1 MAVALNHLLTIRGY
15 IYSHAGEESAYC
27 FVGKYFVN
35 FQRTWLMAEDDEI
48 DDLDEEGEDDEEG
61 GSSDG
66 VGKKK
71 LFIIIG
77 LALLLVIGG
86 AAAAYFTG
94 LLQPLI
100 EMISGGGKQTEEE
113 VVAQDAIFYDLPE
126 LLVNLSTTGRKS
138 TFLKIRIALELEKA
152 EDLPKVEGVMPRI
165 VDNFQVYLRE
175 LRVDDLKGS
184 AGMYRLREELLK
196 RVGAAIAPAKI
207 NDVLFKEMLIQ

>member
-1 MAVALNHLLTIRGY
+1 MA
-15 IYSHAGEESAYC
+15 
-27 FVGKYFVN
+27 
-35 FQRTWLMAEDDEI
+35 DD
-48 DDLDEEGEDDEEG
+48 DDLDDEPDEDGEDDDEG

-66 VGKKK
+66 GGKKK
-71 LFIIIG
+71 LIIIIG

-94 LLQPLI
+94 LLQPVI
-100 EMISGGGKQTEEE
+100 DMIAGDGAANEEE

-138 TFLKIRIALELEKA
+138 TFLKIRIALELEKP
-152 EDLPKVEGVMPRI
+152 EDLPAVESVMPRI

-175 LRVDDLKGS
+175 LRVEDLKGS

-196 RVGAAIAPAKI
+196 RVGAAIAPTKI
-207 NDVLFKEMLIQ
+207 NDVLFKEMLVQ